1 MKEVTI
7 ITPTFNSGDHLADC
21 LRSISAQDVD
31 VNHIIIDG
39 ASSDTT
45 LEIIEEHGDKL
56 EKIVSEPDSGIYH
69 ALNKGLA
76 LADSEIIGILNADD
90 YYPAN
95 DVIARVLEVFRD
107 PSIAAC
113 YGDLV
118 YVDNRDI
125 NKIIRYWRA
134 GEFLPEKFYLGW
146 MPPHPTFFVRK
157 SVFDRLGGF
166 NTELGT
172 AADYELMLRFLLKH
186 RIKTAYIP
194 EVLVH
199 MRTGGAS
206 NASIANRLLAHRM
219 DYRAWRVNDLR
230 PRVWTIPLKPI
241 RKIRQWIDK

>member
-1 MKEVTI
+1 MSISI
-7 ITPTFNSGDHLADC
+7 ITATYNSQDTLLDC
-21 LRSISAQDVD
+21 IRSVENQFVETR
-31 VNHIIIDG
+31 HIIVDG
-39 ASSDTT
+39 ASTDNT
-45 LEIIEEHGDKL
+45 LEIIGEHGDKL
-56 EKIVSEPDSGIYH
+56 EKVISEPDSGIYH

-76 LADSEIIGILNADD
+76 LANSEIIGFLNADD
-90 YYPAN
+90 FYPSN

-107 PSIAAC
+107 PAIAAC

-118 YVDNRDI
+118 YVDYRDI
-125 NKIIRYWRA
+125 NRVIRYWRA

-157 SVFDRLGGF
+157 SVYDSLGGF

-186 RIKTAYIP
+186 RINVAYIP

-206 NASIANRLLAHRM
+206 NVSVAARLRAHRM
-219 DYRAWRVNDLR
+219 DYRAWRVNDLK
-230 PRVWTIPLKPI
+230 PRIWTIPLKPV
-241 RKIRQWIDK
+241 RKIRQWIYK